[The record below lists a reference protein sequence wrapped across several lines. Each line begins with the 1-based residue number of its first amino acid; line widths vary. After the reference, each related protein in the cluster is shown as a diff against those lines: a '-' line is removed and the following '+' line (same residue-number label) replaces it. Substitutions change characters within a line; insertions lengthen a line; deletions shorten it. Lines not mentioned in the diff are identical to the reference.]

1 MLDCERQAMKSLS
14 KEQLIY
20 LIEDLLRIQK
30 RISTYCSE
38 VTKEHM
44 CSDEAVF
51 HIRAR
56 LYEIP
61 TINSMTINNKTLPA
75 YIDMQLGK
83 ITDEELICLHKK
95 LCRYN
100 DGEDIN
106 VPTEWCKSTYK
117 CPHFND
123 DDVSFWLYADIDDI
137 MDYIKIKNNV
147 TNT

>member
-20 LIEDLLRIQK
+20 LIEHLLRIEE

-56 LYEIP
+56 LYDMI
-61 TINSMTINNKTLPA
+61 TINTRTLPA
-75 YIDMQLGK
+75 YIDMKLGK
-83 ITDEELICLHKK
+83 ITPEEFRSIF
-95 LCRYN
+95 R
-100 DGEDIN
+100 G
-106 VPTEWCKSTYK
+106 
-117 CPHFND
+117 
-123 DDVSFWLYADIDDI
+123 
-137 MDYIKIKNNV
+137 
-147 TNT
+147 

>member
-20 LIEDLLRIQK
+20 LIEHLLRIEE

-44 CSDEAVF
+44 CFDEAVF

-61 TINSMTINNKTLPA
+61 TINNKTLPA

-83 ITDEELICLHKK
+83 ITDEEFRCIFC
-95 LCRYN
+95 
-100 DGEDIN
+100 G
-106 VPTEWCKSTYK
+106 
-117 CPHFND
+117 
-123 DDVSFWLYADIDDI
+123 
-137 MDYIKIKNNV
+137 
-147 TNT
+147 

>member
-1 MLDCERQAMKSLS
+1 MLDCERQAMQSLS

-20 LIEDLLRIQK
+20 LIEHLLRIEE

-56 LYEIP
+56 LYAIP

-83 ITDEELICLHKK
+83 ITPKEVRCI
-95 LCRYN
+95 
-100 DGEDIN
+100 
-106 VPTEWCKSTYK
+106 
-117 CPHFND
+117 
-123 DDVSFWLYADIDDI
+123 LYGAC
-137 MDYIKIKNNV
+137 
-147 TNT
+147 

>member
-20 LIEDLLRIQK
+20 LIEHLLHIEE

-75 YIDMQLGK
+75 YIDMC
-83 ITDEELICLHKK
+83 ISTDH
-95 LCRYN
+95 
-100 DGEDIN
+100 
-106 VPTEWCKSTYK
+106 
-117 CPHFND
+117 
-123 DDVSFWLYADIDDI
+123 
-137 MDYIKIKNNV
+137 DYDYYM
-147 TNT
+147 

>member
-56 LYEIP
+56 LYDVP
-61 TINSMTINNKTLPA
+61 TINNKTLPA
-75 YIDMQLGK
+75 YINMKLGK
-83 ITDEELICLHKK
+83 ITPKEFRCIFC
-95 LCRYN
+95 
-100 DGEDIN
+100 G
-106 VPTEWCKSTYK
+106 
-117 CPHFND
+117 
-123 DDVSFWLYADIDDI
+123 
-137 MDYIKIKNNV
+137 
-147 TNT
+147 